1 MSTTSSTTPRRFSL
15 SRLFDDPYRLL
26 LALAVLLYIWIFTS
40 LAFDLHTGMRT
51 HKADLGQMDQA
62 IWNTSRGRFVESIQN
77 DYVSSRLTDH
87 VEPIYALISPVL
99 WVWDDVRA
107 LLLLQVV
114 AVAVGAIPLYAL
126 ALEKL
131 NQLLPLSTRRLI
143 WHREPMEQLT
153 RPIAMAIAIAYLL
166 APQLQAAVLTEFHAI
181 PLSVPL
187 ILWAFWAVERQRWWQ
202 FAIAAL
208 LITSVKEEA
217 ALLGAG
223 LGAWAMWRIIGC
235 WLLVVDWRGEEAERR
250 GRAGADGDSSRNTH
264 HGTRTTDYALRITH
278 YGLPFTIAL
287 TVTLLSLAWFY
298 VATFVVVPA
307 YANPIYG
314 VAESTYFQRYGALGG
329 SPADIFKSFFTQPGV
344 VWQIATEPARVDY
357 LWGLLA
363 VFSFLCLLAPEI
375 LLLVLPLLL
384 ANMLSAFAPQY
395 YGEFHY
401 SAPLVPYVAVAA
413 AYGTGRLWRSLA
425 RRASRQSGSFQH
437 MPAASAPVMAL
448 TAFFTNAQ
456 NTLRPMIAT
465 TLVIWLLIWAGVRYL
480 EAGHGPLGGRYSPT
494 PITEHHRLLP
504 RFTAQIPADA
514 AVSATAA
521 VHPHVSHRRYVY
533 QFPWGV
539 EPTEKANWALLD
551 VTTNTDMAPGDLK
564 ATVERMLA
572 ADWGIVDAADGF
584 LLLRKGADA
593 KEIPD
598 AFYTFARVRGSGTGD
613 WIRNSQLAI
622 RNSASFGPLTYLGLE
637 LEDWPRWRQTKVT
650 TLWRV
655 EEGFEAG
662 TVRPRL
668 GLHSATGELLY
679 DHDTIAPP
687 ALVWYPPGQ
696 WQPGEIIRLETLWLF
711 LPRHWGAAVGVVH
724 GPNPLMAADRL
735 PVVDP
740 AQGSIVDES
749 GTLALVAAFA
759 RQTDDSLAALPVAED
774 LLPTAVKRTAYPRTS
789 ELSGSFG
796 DGHEVRVTAWLP
808 TTTMPAGDRLDLWLE
823 WQTGGTRLLQ
833 NLTAFIHLRDA
844 EGNISQ
850 NDGAPRY
857 FVHLS
862 KDQEIL
868 ADWRQLHLPPDL
880 PAGYYDLVIG
890 LFDPITGERLTAFDA
905 GNHPTGNELFLGRI
919 QVGAPRI
926 PDQACALIPL
936 TCASQA
942 E

>member
-1 MSTTSSTTPRRFSL
+1 
-15 SRLFDDPYRLL
+15 
-26 LALAVLLYIWIFTS
+26 
-40 LAFDLHTGMRT
+40 
-51 HKADLGQMDQA
+51 
-62 IWNTSRGRFVESIQN
+62 
-77 DYVSSRLTDH
+77 
-87 VEPIYALISPVL
+87 
-99 WVWDDVRA
+99 
-107 LLLLQVV
+107 
-114 AVAVGAIPLYAL
+114 
-126 ALEKL
+126 
-131 NQLLPLSTRRLI
+131 
-143 WHREPMEQLT
+143 
-153 RPIAMAIAIAYLL
+153 
-166 APQLQAAVLTEFHAI
+166 
-181 PLSVPL
+181 
-187 ILWAFWAVERQRWWQ
+187 VERERWWQ

-208 LITSVKEEA
+208 LVTSVKEEA

-223 LGAWAMWRIIGC
+223 LGAWAVWRVIGC
-235 WLLVVDWRGEEAERR
+235 WLLAVGERGEEAERR
-250 GRAGADGDSSRNTH
+250 GGEDARMRGSDEAGFLPGLGGQEGRGSVEAGDSSRTTHHAPRNTH
-264 HGTRTTDYALRITH
+264 HVSHFTSHASRFTF
-278 YGLPFTIAL
+278 PFAIAL
-287 TVTLLSLAWFY
+287 TVTLLSLVWFY
-298 VATFVVVPA
+298 IATFVIVPA

-363 VFSFLCLLAPEI
+363 VFGFLCLLAPEI

-401 SAPLVPYVAVAA
+401 SAPLVPYFAVAT
-413 AYGTGRLWRSLA
+413 AYGTARLWRFLA
-425 RRASRQSGSFQH
+425 RRASRRSESFQH

-465 TLVIWLLIWAGVRYL
+465 VFVIWLLAWAGARYL
-480 EAGHGPLGGRYSPT
+480 EAGHGPLGGRYSPM

-564 ATVERMLA
+564 ATIERMLA

-584 LLLRKGADA
+584 LLLSKGAEE
-593 KEIPD
+593 KQIPE
-598 AFYTFARVRGSGTGD
+598 AFYSFVRDQALGTGEREPGTAD
-613 WIRNSQLAI
+613 LIRNSQFAI
-622 RNSASFGPLTYLGLE
+622 RNSASFGPLTFLGLE
-637 LEDWPRWRQTKVT
+637 LEDWPRWRQTKIT
-650 TLWRV
+650 TIWRV

-662 TVRPRL
+662 AVRPWLELR
-668 GLHSATGELLY
+668 SPTGELL
-679 DHDTIAPP
+679 HDYGAIAPP

-696 WQPGEIIRLETLWLF
+696 WQPGEIIRLQTLWLF

-724 GPNPLMAADRL
+724 GPNPLTAADRL

-749 GTLALVAAFA
+749 GTLALAAAFT
-759 RQTDDSLAALPVAED
+759 RQTDDSLAALPLSDD
-774 LLPTAVKRTAYPRTS
+774 LLPAAVERTAYPRTS
-789 ELSGSFG
+789 ELRGSFG
-796 DGHEVRVTAWLP
+796 EGHETTVTTWLP
-808 TTTMPAGDRLDLWLE
+808 ATTIPAGSALDLWLE
-823 WQTGGTRLLQ
+823 WQTRDRGIFP
-833 NLTAFIHLRDA
+833 NFVSFVHLRDA

-857 FVHLS
+857 FVHLPR
-862 KDQEIL
+862 DQEIL
-868 ADWRQLHLPPDL
+868 ADWRQLHIPTDL
-880 PAGYYDLVIG
+880 PAGHYDLFIG
-890 LFDPITGERLTAFDA
+890 LFDPVTGERLTAFDA
-905 GNHPTGNELFLGRI
+905 GDRPTGNELFLGRI
-919 QVGAPRI
+919 KVGAPRV

-936 TCASQA
+936 TCASQV